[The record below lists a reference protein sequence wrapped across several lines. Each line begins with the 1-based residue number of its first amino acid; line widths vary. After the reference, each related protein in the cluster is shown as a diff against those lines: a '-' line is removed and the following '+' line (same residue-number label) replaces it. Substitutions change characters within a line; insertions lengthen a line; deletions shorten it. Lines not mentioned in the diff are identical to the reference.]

1 VDIIPCFFLTEYYL
15 CFERNIFDLVTFD
28 FVVCILCFMT
38 ETHDMPD
45 DSRRNTSTVLSICN
59 FAKLVL
65 LFCAFSSLQFNFN
78 CERLGNGM
86 NWRITLYFME
96 NHNGAQLVQHTFP
109 VTKVFLL
116 A

>member
-1 VDIIPCFFLTEYYL
+1 MFHD
-15 CFERNIFDLVTFD
+15 
-28 FVVCILCFMT
+28 T

-65 LFCAFSSLQFNFN
+65 LFCAFPSLQFNFN

>member
-1 VDIIPCFFLTEYYL
+1 
-15 CFERNIFDLVTFD
+15 
-28 FVVCILCFMT
+28 
-38 ETHDMPD
+38 
-45 DSRRNTSTVLSICN
+45 
-59 FAKLVL
+59 
-65 LFCAFSSLQFNFN
+65 
-78 CERLGNGM
+78 M